1 MLEENT
7 LYINGSIM
15 IIILFLSPT
24 LTARLLSA
32 TPPKLDLENLP
43 IPKRWWMIC
52 LTALCQIILTTV
64 DLSLYSNDLGQI
76 QILPKLV
83 GVLSLVPELCLT
95 IIYCVV
101 QTTTILLTNSLLTLL
116 IKEFDDVVVQD
127 IKIESFNNVCE
138 NFELIEEHLALLYLL
153 FFSTASINVSISAF
167 LLYFYYQSESVP
179 ALINCTFYVISG
191 IAILFHFALIAEDC
205 YESMRKLHLRL
216 R

>member
-1 MLEENT
+1 
-7 LYINGSIM
+7 M
-15 IIILFLSPT
+15 IIVLFLSPS

-32 TPPKLDLENLP
+32 TPPKLDLEKLP

-64 DLSLYSNDLGQI
+64 GLSRYSYELGKI
-76 QILPKLV
+76 QMLPKLV
-83 GVLSLVPELCLT
+83 GVLILVPELCLT
-95 IIYCVV
+95 VIYCVV

-127 IKIESFNNVCE
+127 IKIGSFNNLCE
-138 NFELIEEHLALLYLL
+138 HFELIEEHVALLYLL
-153 FFSTASINVSISAF
+153 FFSTASINVSINAF
-167 LLYFYYQSESVP
+167 LLYFYYQSGSVP
-179 ALINCTFYVISG
+179 VVINCTFYVVNG
-191 IAILFHFALIAEDC
+191 IAILFLFSLIAEDC